1 MVNVILF
8 SALFGIFL
16 LSFATAFT
24 STILYLIYSRRLMR
38 LVKTKYPSKWKKMAE
53 IAFSMFLTLSVI
65 KNMKI
70 MSSFLNELES
80 IKDKE
85 VSKLRVK
92 TEKLFVISI
101 FSFTLFLASFL
112 LIFLLFF
119 PVLYN

>member
-1 MVNVILF
+1 MVNIVLF
-8 SALFGIFL
+8 LALFGIFL

-53 IAFSMFLTLSVI
+53 IAFSTFLTLSVR

-70 MSSFLNELES
+70 MSSFLNELET

-85 VSKLRVK
+85 VIKLKGK

-112 LIFLLFF
+112 LIFLIFF
-119 PVLYN
+119 PILYS

>member
-1 MVNVILF
+1 
-8 SALFGIFL
+8 
-16 LSFATAFT
+16 
-24 STILYLIYSRRLMR
+24 
-38 LVKTKYPSKWKKMAE
+38 MAE